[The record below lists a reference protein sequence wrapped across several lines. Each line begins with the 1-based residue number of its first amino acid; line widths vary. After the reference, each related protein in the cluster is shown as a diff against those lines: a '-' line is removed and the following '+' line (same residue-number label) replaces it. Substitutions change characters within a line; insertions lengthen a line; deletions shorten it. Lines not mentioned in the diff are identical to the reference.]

1 MLVWEG
7 ERLDVEEVVATEEA
21 IEVEAEGMCGK
32 F

>member
-7 ERLDVEEVVATEEA
+7 EGLDVEEVVATEEA
-21 IEVEAEGMCGK
+21 IEVEAEGMGGK